1 MTQVTRTASG
11 SAPVGGPRIVR
22 ALAGATALSACLL
35 PHVAQGADKAPPKTA
50 HACVNIEGHTA
61 PVRAVAFSPDSRLL
75 YTAGLDKVV
84 HVWSLPPLGD
94 DGGGEEGMT
103 GRSKGVMLET
113 WGKLRTLRWPMGRGL
128 RGIIYAM
135 AVHPTNGQ
143 LAIGGYGNLQL
154 TGEIVLLDP
163 YLGQWVDAKYK
174 HFFASIGA
182 LSYSASGRWLASIDT
197 SGRALLWSSAG
208 GEPRELAP
216 PSPAHRSL
224 LHARVTIVGDAMV
237 VLPVH
242 DRDVGPDQS
251 IWKLRT
257 YDIAR
262 GVSGGVLAA
271 DHHGAVTALAA
282 SVDGRR
288 FASADEAGNLFVWR
302 PGDVRPWKTLR
313 AGIPVVSLA
322 FAPDGGTLAAG
333 TRLVPGAA
341 GAELQLW
348 DVAAGTLLRK
358 RLLADDVNA
367 CAISPDGRR
376 LAYTGGAG
384 YEVIVE
390 SMAPPHDV
398 LTLPGGTRVTEVGF
412 AADGTADYHVVFT
425 SHGGAPLA
433 GGPLGG
439 GTPGGA
445 TRTFRVADLQATDE
459 APPAIESG
467 PFMGEWSYLAK
478 PYRDAYRLWLY
489 RGEHAQGS
497 VRLDKRRHGH
507 LTSQCWIPGPGGEP
521 TAVAVG
527 TAVQDGV
534 FVFGLPQGGEC
545 ALLQYCRG
553 HYGRVTSVA
562 ASPDG
567 RYLVSGSTDGTV
579 RYWPLRG
586 TEGAS
591 PVFRRWGAVLQPA
604 ASGRGLVVSSIDDL
618 GPLYQKGVRAGHA
631 IERMEWNATG
641 AEADQRAEDRPP
653 EMLRQLAQLP
663 WDLQVTFTTRGD
675 GGARRF
681 NLRGGWHPM
690 LTLYAA
696 GSEWIAWTPAGYYAC
711 SAGGERMVG
720 WLVNPDDLNRPPRFY
735 TAEQFN
741 KRLYQPEVIRGLLRE
756 GSLERAI
763 AATEAVGVED
773 RVEAPPQIEP
783 PEVRI
788 TSHRAARG
796 GVKLPGPE
804 IVVTAEA
811 VAKGGRPI
819 TAMRLQLDGNPYQK
833 MGYERGI
840 ARDRFRKTERWTLT
854 LVPGRHTIQVVAESE
869 VSKGYSQ
876 VIELDCPGVEVKPT
890 LYVLAIGISEYTGG
904 GVSRL
909 EYGHSDAEQVVGIL
923 NDLSRDL
930 FGDVQVRVLTNRD
943 AGRAAVADGFRW
955 LQASM
960 KPSDVGVVFY
970 SGHGVQDDA
979 GGFYLFPVDGNRDDI
994 PGTCVSDEF
1003 VKRFCEGTLGK
1014 KVFMVDACHSGG
1026 IDLTPTRRSVEDLAR
1041 EFSRDE
1047 YSVIMMA
1054 SSTGEEVSFEHARW
1068 GGGAFTKALTEGLRG
1083 EADSPKFPD
1092 EMISTKELDAYVYE
1106 AVFNFTEGRQ
1116 RPVSSTPPIPP
1127 FPLTRILTAGGG

>member
-1 MTQVTRTASG
+1 MAQVTRTAWRLAQG
-11 SAPVGGPRIVR
+11 RGPRVVW
-22 ALAGATALSACLL
+22 AWAGAAALLACLF
-35 PHVAQGADKAPPKTA
+35 PHVAQSADKAPPKTA

-61 PVRAVAFSPDSRLL
+61 PVRAVGFTPDSKLL
-75 YTAGLDKVV
+75 CTAGLDKVV
-84 HVWSLPPLGD
+84 HVWSLPQLGG
-94 DGGGEEGMT
+94 DGEGEGGMM
-103 GRSKGVMLET
+103 GRSKGVTLET
-113 WGKLRTLRWPMGRGL
+113 WGKLRTLRWPMGRGP
-128 RGIIYAM
+128 RGMIYAM

-163 YLGQWVDAKYK
+163 YLGKWVDAKYK
-174 HFFASIGA
+174 HLFASIGA
-182 LSYSASGRWLASIDT
+182 LSYSASGSWLASIDT
-197 SGRALLWSSAG
+197 RGRAFLWSSAG

-216 PSPAHRSL
+216 PCRGNRSL
-224 LHARVTIVGDAMV
+224 QYPRITIVGDAMV

-242 DRDVGPDQS
+242 DRDVGAGQS
-251 IWKLRT
+251 IWKLRP

-262 GVSGGVLAA
+262 GASGGVLAA
-271 DHHGAVTALAA
+271 DHHGEVTALAA
-282 SVDGRR
+282 SRDGRC
-288 FASADEAGNLFVWR
+288 FASADDAGNLFVWR
-302 PGDVRPWKTLR
+302 PGEVRPRKALR
-313 AGIPVVSLA
+313 AGLPVVSLA
-322 FAPDGGTLAAG
+322 FAPDGATLAAG

-341 GAELQLW
+341 GSELQLW
-348 DVAAGTLLRK
+348 DVAAGMLLRK

-367 CAISPDGRR
+367 CAVSPDGRR

-384 YEVIVE
+384 YEVFVE

-398 LTLPGGTRVTEVGF
+398 LTLPGGARLAEVAF
-412 AADGTADYHVVFT
+412 AADGTAEYNVVFT
-425 SHGGAPLA
+425 SLGGGPLA
-433 GGPLGG
+433 GSAAV
-439 GTPGGA
+439 GA
-445 TRTFRVADLQATDE
+445 KRTFSVAGLKATEE

-467 PFMGEWSYLAK
+467 PFMGQWSYLAK

-489 RGEHAQGS
+489 RGEHAQGL
-497 VRLDKRRHGH
+497 VRLDKQRHGH

-521 TAVAVG
+521 AAVAVG
-527 TAVQDGV
+527 TAVQNGV
-534 FVFGLPQGGEC
+534 FVFGLPQGGDCE
-545 ALLQYCRG
+545 LWQYCRG

-567 RYLVSGSTDGTV
+567 RYLASGSTDGTI

-586 TEGAS
+586 AEGTS
-591 PVFRRWGAVLQPA
+591 PVFRRWGAVLQPS
-604 ASGRGLVVSSIDDL
+604 ASGRGLLVASIDDL

-631 IERMEWNATG
+631 IEKIEWNATG
-641 AEADQRAEDRPP
+641 SQADQRAEDRSQ

-675 GGARRF
+675 GVGRRF
-681 NLRGGWHPM
+681 NLRGGWHPT
-690 LTLYAA
+690 LTLYTA

-720 WLVNPDDLNRPPRFY
+720 WLVNPDASDYLNRPPSFY

-741 KRLYQPEVIRGLLRE
+741 KRLYQPEVIRRLLRE

-763 AATEAVGVED
+763 AATEDVGEED
-773 RVEAPPQIEP
+773 RVEAPPQILP

-788 TSHRAARG
+788 TSHEPTRE

-804 IVVTAEA
+804 ITVTAVAEA
-811 VAKGGRPI
+811 RGGAPI
-819 TAMRLQLDGNPYQK
+819 TAMRLQLDGVPYKK

-840 ARDRFRKTERWTLT
+840 TRDRFAKTESWTLT
-854 LVPGRHTIQVVAESE
+854 LDPGKHTIQVVAESE
-869 VSKGYSQ
+869 ASKGYSRIIQ
-876 VIELDCPGVEVKPT
+876 LDCPGTEVKPS

-909 EYGHSDAEQVVGIL
+909 EFGHSDAQQVVDIIE
-923 NDLSRDL
+923 DRSEDL
-930 FGDVQVRVLTNRD
+930 FGDVRVKSLTND
-943 AGRAAVADGFRW
+943 HATKAAITDGFRW

-970 SGHGVQDDA
+970 SGHGVQDDE

-1047 YSVIMMA
+1047 YAVIMMA
-1054 SSTGEEVSFEHARW
+1054 SSTGEEVSYEHERW

-1092 EMISTKELDAYVYE
+1092 EVISTKELDSYVYE

-1127 FPLTRILTAGGG
+1127 FPLTRILTAGGE